1 MKFKKIISSLTS
13 LALASSLIASNSVF
27 ASAEEEFDVWAII
40 GADAS
45 DAGDWGYCYWGE
57 GAKDNKGNVTSEGAK
72 ISDNG
77 TATVKLTLEN
87 PAKTVYVINPC
98 VNLDSNKYGSAVL
111 EVTECKIDGEAVD
124 VDLTIKGGQV
134 SWFEQTGDGMYMRGA
149 GYNEYGD
156 QFIAKDDC
164 QELTTVEFTV
174 RLDLDGDG
182 FDDEKDDSKEED
194 KKDDT
199 KEDDKKDDE
208 KDDTPADTDKEE
220 DKKDDDK
227 KDDDKKDDSTST
239 SDAPTVSFDAAAWKN
254 YVKLTPDASI
264 AGITLNQIN
273 TDSYQATSL
282 VVKANMTTAL
292 PDKTFPTYASS
303 LNDDDGNPIYPGA
316 YEDDVTLVHMGF
328 ELNASDFGLESF
340 NGCTIEFYHLFNE
353 KAADVLMNE
362 AMYIYPAN
370 DDYEVMASAAKVLK
384 VDTLT
389 RQNIDYYKKDFIAIA
404 PQLEGQD
411 PATKVVFE
419 LPFINGYSGEA
430 FRMDNIKII
439 KPDGTVCENIDG
451 YNSTFSPRN
460 ESDGKIV
467 PGSAQT
473 VDVEENTN
481 TNTTTNDNDKGG
493 FNPLIIVVVVLV
505 IGAIALVVVL
515 LIKNKN
521 RYY

>member
-1 MKFKKIISSLTS
+1 MKFTKIVSSLTS
-13 LALASSLIASNSVF
+13 LALAGSIVASNAVF

-45 DAGDWGYCYWGE
+45 TAGDWGYCYWGE
-57 GAKDNKGNVTSEGAK
+57 GAKDNKGTVKSESAK

-87 PAKTVYVINPC
+87 AAKTVYVINPC
-98 VNLDSNKYGSAVL
+98 INLDGNKYASAVL

-134 SWFEQTGDGMYMRGA
+134 SWYEQTGDGMYMRGA

-182 FDDEKDDSKEED
+182 FDDKSNEEEKPAE
-194 KKDDT
+194 
-199 KEDDKKDDE
+199 KEDDKKEDN
-208 KDDTPADTDKEE
+208 KDDDKPAEKE
-220 DKKDDDK
+220 DDK
-227 KDDDKKDDSTST
+227 KDDDKKEDDKKDDDNSSTDSTSN
-239 SDAPTVSFDAAAWKN
+239 APTVSFDAAAWKN

-282 VVKANMTTAL
+282 VVKANMTSPLA
-292 PDKTFPTYASS
+292 DGTFPTFASS
-303 LNDDDGNPIYPGA
+303 LNDDDGNHIYPGA
-316 YEDDVTLVHMGF
+316 YEDGAVLVHMGF

-353 KAADVLMNE
+353 TAADVLMNE

-370 DDYEVMASAAKVLK
+370 DDYEVMASAPKVLK
-384 VDTLT
+384 IDTLT
-389 RQNIDYYKKDFIAIA
+389 RQNVDFYKKDFIAIA

-411 PATKVVFE
+411 PASKVVFE
-419 LPFINGYSGEA
+419 LPFVKGYSGEV

-451 YNSTFSPRN
+451 YNSTFAPRK

-473 VDVEENTN
+473 VETDNNTN
-481 TNTTTNDNDKGG
+481 TKNDTTDNDKGG
-493 FNPLIIVVVVLV
+493 FNPVIIVVVVLV
-505 IGAIALVVVL
+505 LGAVALVVVL